1 MYSNNSSSA
10 RSKPGALTM
19 ASATRLTWWV
29 AWWAPWQPRPLGLTG
44 EWLGDI
50 QGACSDIYI
59 LYKYKYIHVDDMIYF
74 PSI

>member
-1 MYSNNSSSA
+1 MHSNNSSSA

-29 AWWAPWQPRPLGLTG
+29 AWWEPWQPSATRPYTG

-50 QGACSDIYI
+50 
-59 LYKYKYIHVDDMIYF
+59 HVDDMKYYPYI
-74 PSI
+74 